1 MSVDPVRPDA
11 GAEREIDLR
20 RWRDAIL
27 RQRWFVVAGLI
38 VGLVIGGLYS
48 LSGASD
54 YSATVTIQPA
64 QPFSPAGQPVLNYS
78 ASPLAIQTIV
88 TSTEALRYA
97 AKVAHMPIGELSGR
111 VSTASISTG
120 TGPVTTRGTVLL
132 QITVSLPQ
140 AKRAEDAA
148 NAFGNYVVHQT
159 ESTYVKESLS
169 VYAQKD
175 KFYSARLASVNQL
188 IAGYQDVLA
197 KSNLS
202 KVAPF
207 DRLLLYAQ
215 LNDQVARQG
224 NLQDQ
229 LITDQQAQTLAQDI
243 EVAQIINPAAAAK
256 VTARSKR
263 NSLLFG
269 ALIGLI
275 IGGLIALV
283 IGLRPPRLRPHPT

>member
-1 MSVDPVRPDA
+1 
-11 GAEREIDLR
+11 
-20 RWRDAIL
+20 
-27 RQRWFVVAGLI
+27 
-38 VGLVIGGLYS
+38 
-48 LSGASD
+48 
-54 YSATVTIQPA
+54 
-64 QPFSPAGQPVLNYS
+64 
-78 ASPLAIQTIV
+78 
-88 TSTEALRYA
+88 
-97 AKVAHMPIGELSGR
+97 MPIGELSGR

-283 IGLRPPRLRPHPT
+283 IGLRPPRLRPHTT